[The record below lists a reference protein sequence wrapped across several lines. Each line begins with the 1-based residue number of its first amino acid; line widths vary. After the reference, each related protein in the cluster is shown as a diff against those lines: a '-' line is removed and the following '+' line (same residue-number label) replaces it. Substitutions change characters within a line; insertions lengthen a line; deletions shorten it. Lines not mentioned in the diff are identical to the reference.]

1 MRPIRSRTLFLLIL
15 CGTGTAHADPS
26 PALDRIGL
34 SLGGYYA
41 DTDVRLRASSDL
53 QDLGRASLTLPS
65 GHETLGRARLEF
77 LVGDHQELEFDY
89 FSFRR
94 SRDRTLQQ
102 SFDLGDS
109 HFDLGA
115 QVHGRFDLDLGSAAY
130 RWWFGDGP
138 GVFGLGVGAA
148 YYRVKV
154 GLSAD
159 VSANDDVIHVAERY
173 DADAVAP
180 LLTLGWRYAPSE
192 RWRFYADGSG
202 IRKNGGSLAGHA
214 WNAAAGVEWFP
225 LANAGIGVE
234 YAVTRIHLERE
245 ASRYDADLDLHLHGP
260 AAYLRL
266 RF

>member
-1 MRPIRSRTLFLLIL
+1 MQSIRAGVVLLSAL
-15 CGTGTAHADPS
+15 AATAARAEPS

-41 DTDVRLRASSDL
+41 QTDIRLSASSERYGI
-53 QDLGRASLTLPS
+53 GRTSVEPPD

-77 LVGDHQELEFDY
+77 LIGDHQGLEFDY

-94 SRDRTLQQ
+94 SHDQTLQR
-102 SFDLGDS
+102 SFDLGDT
-109 HFDLGA
+109 HFDVGA
-115 QVHGRFDLDLGSAAY
+115 NLRSRFDFDLGSAAW

-138 GVFGLGVGAA
+138 SVFGLGVGAA

-154 GLSAD
+154 GLAAE
-159 VSANDDVIHVAERY
+159 VSANGDSVRVAERY

-180 LLTLGWRYAPSE
+180 LLTFGWRYAPNE
-192 RWRFYADGSG
+192 TWRFYADASG
-202 IRKNGGSLAGHA
+202 VKKNGGNLAGHA

-225 LANAGIGVE
+225 WRNVGVGVE
-234 YAVTRIHLERE
+234 YAITRIRLERDS
-245 ASRYDADLDLHLHGP
+245 SRYDADLDLHLHGP